1 MAARIVEFDTIVQV
15 PSVNSRDAN
24 VILLLFKKKAHI
36 ILFTHEKW
44 SRDNQM
50 KK

>member
-24 VILLLFKKKAHI
+24 VILLLFKKKKAHI
-36 ILFTHEKW
+36 ILLTHEKW
-44 SRDNQM
+44 S
-50 KK
+50 